1 MPTRPELGWSD
12 LRGRRVGLLGA
23 GAEARAAVAR
33 LRTLDADVVVVDD
46 VPERAADGLGAVLS
60 PDAGGTDALL
70 ACDVVVKAPG
80 VPPGHPVVQR
90 VLAAGLPVAGG
101 LALWLHDADPARVV
115 CVTGTKG
122 KSTAVTALGAL
133 LTAAGHDVAVGGNL
147 GTPPF
152 DPAVGEHDVWVL
164 EVSSYQAH
172 DVGLGPGV
180 VGVTSLAPDHLGW
193 HGGWDGYV
201 RDKLSLCTRP
211 RVRAVVA
218 ADVPGLREHDA
229 LLGPHV
235 TWVDQPGPEH
245 WSAAGPPGAH
255 NRHNLA
261 VAAGCV
267 AALGL
272 ALPDDPAAALAHA
285 PQLASRLELVASG
298 DDVDVVDDGLSTN
311 DLSAV
316 AALEVHTGRPVA
328 LLVGGQ
334 DRGIDHAGLATAVAA
349 RRDPTLVLGLATN
362 GPAIL
367 AALRAAG
374 PPDHV
379 ELAEAPTSDD
389 DPSGLRAATSRAVAW
404 ARERGGVVLLS
415 PASPSFDHFRDYRHR
430 GEVFTA
436 AARAALAP
444 GD

>member
-23 GAEARAAVAR
+23 GAEARAALAH

-46 VPERAADGLGAVLS
+46 APDRATPELGAVLAT
-60 PDAGGTDALL
+60 DAGGTAALL

-80 VPPGHPVVQR
+80 VPPDHPAVQR
-90 VLAAGLPVAGG
+90 LLAAGGPVAGG
-101 LALWLHDADPARVV
+101 LALWLHDADPSRVV

-122 KSTAVTALGAL
+122 KSTTVTALGAL
-133 LTAAGHDVAVGGNL
+133 LAAAGHDVFVGGNL
-147 GTPPF
+147 GAPPF
-152 DPAVGEHDVWVL
+152 DPAVGEHDLWVL

-172 DVGLGPGV
+172 DVATGPGV
-180 VGVTSLAPDHLGW
+180 VGVTSLAPDHLSW

-211 RVRAVVA
+211 RVEHVVVA
-218 ADVPGLREHDA
+218 DEPGLRDHAGLLGTQVAWVDVPGPD
-229 LLGPHV
+229 
-235 TWVDQPGPEH
+235 H

-255 NRHNLA
+255 NRQNLA

-272 ALPDDPAAALAHA
+272 ALPDDPAAAVAGA
-285 PQLASRLELVASG
+285 PALASRLQVVASAHG
-298 DDVDVVDDGLSTN
+298 VDVVDDGLSTN
-311 DLSAV
+311 DLSAT
-316 AALEVHTGRPVA
+316 AALEVHAGRPVA

-334 DRGIDHAGLATAVAA
+334 DRGIDHDRLATAVAS
-349 RRDPTLVLGLATN
+349 RRAPTLVLGLASN

-367 AALRAAG
+367 SALRRAG
-374 PPDHV
+374 LPDHV
-379 ELAEAPTSDD
+379 ELVHATTADD
-389 DPSGLRAATSRAVAW
+389 DPSGLRDATARAVAW
-404 ARERGGVVLLS
+404 ARGRGGVVLLS

-430 GEVFTA
+430 GEVFTS
-436 AARAALAP
+436 AAREAL
-444 GD
+444 GTDR